1 MSAKTRMFGR
11 TRHDLEERTS
21 YLFSLIAFKQTRC
34 LAEMYTRK
42 FAISVGGWKM
52 LAVIGRFSP
61 LSASVLAE
69 KTATTGD
76 KVTRVVDQLV
86 ASGLVRRRTDRDDR
100 RRIVLTL
107 SAKGKRVYGAIEA
120 TLRVIEDE
128 FLAILSPAEREHLYT
143 ALAKLE
149 THAAALFDRKDAWRH
164 IVKGRT
170 APANT
175 VRQRPLPLR
184 RLTARP

>member
-1 MSAKTRMFGR
+1 MSAKTRLPGR
-11 TRHDLEERTS
+11 IRHELEERTS
-21 YLFSLIAFKQTRC
+21 YRFSLIAFKQTRC
-34 LAEMYTRK
+34 LAEMYTKK

-86 ASGLVRRRTDRDDR
+86 AGGLVRRRIDRDDR
-100 RRIVLTL
+100 RRVILTL
-107 SAKGKRVYGAIEA
+107 SAKGKRVYAAIEA

-128 FLAILSPAEREHLYT
+128 FLAVLRPLEREHLYT

-149 THAAALFDRKDAWRH
+149 MQAAALFDRKDAWRH
-164 IVKGRT
+164 IVQGRT
-170 APANT
+170 VPTNA
-175 VRQRPLPLR
+175 VRQRALAR
-184 RLTARP
+184 RRPAARP